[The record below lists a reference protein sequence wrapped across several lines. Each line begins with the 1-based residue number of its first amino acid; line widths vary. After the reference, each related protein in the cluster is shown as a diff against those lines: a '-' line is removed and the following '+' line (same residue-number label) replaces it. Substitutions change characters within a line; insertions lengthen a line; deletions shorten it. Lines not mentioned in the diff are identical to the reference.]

1 MFEWQ
6 EQYLVIVPG
15 CGGRIEN
22 TRTLSQLRVHLN
34 FFNTENVPRYKKK
47 NGKNYL
53 SNRIKTYSTAN
64 FLGK

>member
-34 FFNTENVPRYKKK
+34 FLTLKTSPDTRKK